1 MKDLYKQL
9 GKLIYEKRILELS
22 EGNNDAMIERIDAI
36 IKKIQEE
43 IKNKIDNES
52 NIIE

>member
-1 MKDLYKQL
+1 MRDLYKQL

-22 EGNNDAMIERIDAI
+22 EGNNDAMIERVDAL

-43 IKNKIDNES
+43 IKNSVDNTS
-52 NIIE
+52 TSIE